1 MNKWKNILSPLMRRL
16 SIFSEF
22 IDLIKY
28 PLGFLEFDR
37 TILKTIWKNKQ
48 VRKKLPEK

>member
-1 MNKWKNILSPLMRRL
+1 MRKL
-16 SIFSEF
+16 TIFSEF

-28 PLGFLEFDR
+28 PLGFLEFDI

-48 VRKKLPEK
+48 VKKKLPER